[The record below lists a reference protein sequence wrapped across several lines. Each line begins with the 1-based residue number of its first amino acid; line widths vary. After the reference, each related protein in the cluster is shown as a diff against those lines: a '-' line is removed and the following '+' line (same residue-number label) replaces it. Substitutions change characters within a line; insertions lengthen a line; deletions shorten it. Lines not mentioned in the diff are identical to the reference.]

1 MDWFIQGGQEGEPR
15 IHDVFHVSLLRP
27 YDSDAAIQPPPPILI
42 EGQDEYEVDRILEH
56 RDRHLRKRGLK
67 TEYLIRWL
75 GYGPEHN
82 CWEPEANL
90 QGCPKSVQQYWKSLE
105 EKQATH
111 AKVSWGNRR
120 RIQE

>member
-1 MDWFIQGGQEGEPR
+1 M
-15 IHDVFHVSLLRP
+15 FHVSLLRP